1 MTSQLSSQNNQRISN
16 ADNMKAA
23 RKYVQRFPIHAMNYL
38 CGCDPH
44 QLLQMACEAEGE
56 DYHTVMSQAS
66 GPEDDS
72 KSISS
77 SRRRTLSSDSG
88 PANESSSSAI
98 VSSSSSVDGTSEI
111 LYVIPETGSTDIR
124 TLRATRLAQSNYLIS
139 ADIVRLRLKLKYSS
153 ADADVCYKDGPI
165 RSCGT
170 ILLQWAWNSND
181 LDSENVQRSTFY
193 VVDDLPGVG
202 VEAVICDLG
211 TQDSPRDQAGGMFSM
226 PG

>member
-1 MTSQLSSQNNQRISN
+1 
-16 ADNMKAA
+16 MKAA

-56 DYHTVMSQAS
+56 DYHTVMSRAS